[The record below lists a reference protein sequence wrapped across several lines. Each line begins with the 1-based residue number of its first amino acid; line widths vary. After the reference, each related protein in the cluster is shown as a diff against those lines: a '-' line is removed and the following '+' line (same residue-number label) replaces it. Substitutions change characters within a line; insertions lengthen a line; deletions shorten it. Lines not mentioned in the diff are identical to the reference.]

1 MASSLSPQE
10 KTLYHQIHPLK
21 LATDWATG
29 IAALY
34 SFWEHKIIPR
44 LLIAYVPSVLVSVIL
59 LRLADLWRQRDSAFG
74 RYVQKYMTRFAQS
87 ARLIGYAVMAAG
99 AWFHLVWLIL
109 VGLLVI
115 LIAWFWGQFFNA

>member
-1 MASSLSPQE
+1 M
-10 KTLYHQIHPLK
+10 
-21 LATDWATG
+21 
-29 IAALY
+29 
-34 SFWEHKIIPR
+34 
-44 LLIAYVPSVLVSVIL
+44 PSVLVSVIL
-59 LRLADLWRQRDSAFG
+59 LRLADLWRQKDSAFG

-115 LIAWFWGQFFNA
+115 LIAWFWGLFFNA